1 MRSYDKASGSVGRG
15 GGNPPPLRTVF
26 GDFSGYYARFAG
38 PIRIERSDDFAFLND
53 LVTFKF
59 VMRADGDLIDLS
71 AVKHFLGA
79 AS

>member
-1 MRSYDKASGSVGRG
+1 M
-15 GGNPPPLRTVF
+15 LRTTRWGWRRPGRRLHAKSIVF

-38 PIRIERSDDFAFLND
+38 PIRIKRSDDFAFLND

-59 VMRADGDLIDLS
+59 VMRAVGDLIDLS

-79 AS
+79 AF